1 MFIAAVDLS
10 RPFRMGL
17 LHHSQLPSYTVEQSG
32 ILRQIKRD
40 MLATVML
47 KDSSRTIAKSHLTDS
62 LKARRDLPD
71 SLRAL

>member
-1 MFIAAVDLS
+1 
-10 RPFRMGL
+10 MGL
-17 LHHSQLPSYTVEQSG
+17 LHHSQLPSYTVEQPG

-47 KDSSRTIAKSHLTDS
+47 KDSSRTIAKTRLTDS
-62 LKARRDLPD
+62 LKARRDLSD